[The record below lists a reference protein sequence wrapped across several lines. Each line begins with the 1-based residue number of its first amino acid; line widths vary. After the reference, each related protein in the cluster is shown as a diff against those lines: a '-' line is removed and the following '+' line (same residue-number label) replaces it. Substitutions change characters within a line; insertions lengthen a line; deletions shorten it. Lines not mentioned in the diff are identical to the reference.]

1 MREKASALAN
11 SPCAIGQS
19 AAPFFSSLCFAQV
32 LATGRDEPAGAPVN
46 LEPSQEFFSALFQRT
61 HYLTGVDIMN
71 ILAWIVLGLIAGAIA
86 KALFPGHQGG
96 GILGT
101 MILGIVGAFVGGS
114 LFSFLTTGTLALT
127 SAGLSLGGI
136 LVAVLG
142 AIVALFIYYAVTRRS
157 ASY

>member
-1 MREKASALAN
+1 MREQASALADY
-11 SPCAIGQS
+11 SCSVGKS
-19 AAPFFSSLCFAQV
+19 TGLFFSSLCFAQV
-32 LATGRDEPAGAPVN
+32 IATGRDKSAGAPVN
-46 LEPSQEFFSALFQRT
+46 LRTSKEFFSALFQRT

-71 ILAWIVLGLIAGAIA
+71 TLAWIVLGLIAGAIA